1 MRRLIGVV
9 LMVFLAAGAAACSKD
24 STSDSTPTTPTPA
37 TKTETFSGSINQ
49 QGQSVH
55 SFSVTTAG
63 STTVTLTAVDPL
75 TTMALGVAIGT
86 WSNSS
91 CGTTIA
97 YNENARTNIAA
108 LSGTAT
114 AGSYCLKI
122 YDSGNVPASW
132 LVNYTIQVVHP

>member
-1 MRRLIGVV
+1 
-9 LMVFLAAGAAACSKD
+9 MVSLAAGAAACSKD
-24 STSDSTPTTPTPA
+24 STSDSTTPTP
-37 TKTETFSGSINQ
+37 TPVTSTETFTGTINQ
-49 QGQSVH
+49 LGQSVH
-55 SFSVTTAG
+55 SFTVSTAG

-97 YNENARTNIAA
+97 YNENARTNITA